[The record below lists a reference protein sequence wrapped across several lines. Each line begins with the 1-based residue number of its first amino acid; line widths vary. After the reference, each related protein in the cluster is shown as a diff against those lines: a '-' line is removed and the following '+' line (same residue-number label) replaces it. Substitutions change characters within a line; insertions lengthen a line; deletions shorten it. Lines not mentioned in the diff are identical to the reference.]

1 MARRKNTSVFE
12 DIFGLAT
19 LLPWWAGIALAAV
32 AYGFL
37 HHYAVAE
44 IPVQGQPGQ
53 IGQMVVGQMTK
64 AFATYGQY
72 IVPLILLAGAAA
84 SFLRRRKRERLVQN
98 VAADRSSAA
107 LRGMNWR
114 DFELLVGEAFR
125 VRGYA
130 VEETGGSGADGGV
143 DLRLRKGNE
152 VFLAQC
158 KQWRAYKVSVTVVR
172 ELLGAMAAE
181 GATGGYVVT
190 SGIFTIDAQKFAKGR
205 NIRLI
210 DGLTLAAWIEEA
222 RAGGLVKQPEALWE
236 QRRQAKA
243 PEAPA
248 TQSPDLACPR
258 CGGSM
263 VRRIAKQ
270 GANAG
275 NSFWGCATF
284 PKCRGVRG
292 L

>member
-1 MARRKNTSVFE
+1 MARRKNASVFE
-12 DIFGLAT
+12 DLFGLAA
-19 LLPWWAGIALAAV
+19 LLPWWVGTVLAVV
-32 AYGFL
+32 AYGVL
-37 HHYAVAE
+37 HRYAVAE
-44 IPVQGQPGQ
+44 IHVQVQPGQ

-64 AFATYGQY
+64 ALATYGQY
-72 IVPLILLAGAAA
+72 IVPFILLAGAAA
-84 SFLRRRKRERLVQN
+84 SFLKRRKRRGLVQD
-98 VAADRSSAA
+98 AASDRSGAT
-107 LRGMNWR
+107 LCGLNWR

-125 VRGYA
+125 LRGYA
-130 VEETGGSGADGGV
+130 VEETGGGGADGGV

-152 VFLAQC
+152 VFLVQC

-181 GATGGYVVT
+181 GAAGGYVVT
-190 SGIFTIDAQKFAKGR
+190 SGIFTTDAQSFAEGR

-210 DGLTLAAWIEEA
+210 DGATLAKWIEHA
-222 RAGGLVKQPEALWE
+222 RAGGAVKRPGAPDE
-236 QRRQAKA
+236 QRPPVTA
-243 PEAPA
+243 PPAPS
-248 TQSPDLACPR
+248 TQSSDPACPR

>member
-1 MARRKNTSVFE
+1 
-12 DIFGLAT
+12 
-19 LLPWWAGIALAAV
+19 
-32 AYGFL
+32 
-37 HHYAVAE
+37 
-44 IPVQGQPGQ
+44 
-53 IGQMVVGQMTK
+53 
-64 AFATYGQY
+64 
-72 IVPLILLAGAAA
+72 
-84 SFLRRRKRERLVQN
+84 
-98 VAADRSSAA
+98 
-107 LRGMNWR
+107 MNWR

-125 VRGYA
+125 LRGYS
-130 VEETGGSGADGGV
+130 VEETGGGGADGGV

-152 VFLAQC
+152 VFLVQC

-210 DGLTLAAWIEEA
+210 DGRTLAIWIEEA
-222 RAGGLVKQPEALWE
+222 RAGGLVKQPEAGAE
-236 QRRQAKA
+236 QGRQAKA
-243 PEAPA
+243 PQAPA
-248 TQSPDLACPR
+248 TQLPDPACPR

-270 GANAG
+270 GSNAG

>member
-1 MARRKNTSVFE
+1 MARRKSTSVFE
-12 DIFGLAT
+12 DLFGLAA
-19 LLPWWAGIALAAV
+19 LLPWWAGIALAAI
-32 AYGFL
+32 AYGVL

-44 IPVQGQPGQ
+44 ISAQVQPGQ

-64 AFATYGQY
+64 ALATYGQY

-84 SFLRRRKRERLVQN
+84 SFLKRRKRQGLVQN
-98 VAADRSSAA
+98 VAADRSGAA

-125 VRGYA
+125 LRGYA
-130 VEETGGSGADGGV
+130 VEETGGGGADGGV

-152 VFLAQC
+152 VFLVQC

-181 GATGGYVVT
+181 GAAGGYVVT
-190 SGIFTIDAQKFAKGR
+190 SGIFTIDAQTFAKGR

-210 DGLTLAAWIEEA
+210 DGVALAKWIEQA
-222 RAGGLVKQPEALWE
+222 RAGGAVKRPDAPKE
-236 QRRQAKA
+236 QGHQAKA
-243 PEAPA
+243 PAAPA
-248 TQSPDLACPR
+248 NQSSEPACPR

-263 VRRIAKQ
+263 VRRTAKQ